1 MSKFGEC
8 HFIANTPNN
17 AIYDFKGQ
25 FVEKK
30 DNGEERK
37 EGLSLE
43 NTAWA
48 NTVMASP
55 GYLLGVVL

>member
-1 MSKFGEC
+1 MSQFGQSY
-8 HFIANTPNN
+8 IVANTPNN

-25 FVEKK
+25 FVEKMQ
-30 DNGEERK
+30 DGQERK

-48 NTVMASP
+48 NTVMASS
-55 GYLLGVVL
+55 GYILGIVI